1 MRRRTG
7 VDSKNMKCR
16 RRKGPMAKSMS
27 KLALVRAVEPPIL
40 ALALPRTCVILGK
53 SLHLSELLVCGMT
66 EVII

>member
-1 MRRRTG
+1 
-7 VDSKNMKCR
+7 
-16 RRKGPMAKSMS
+16 MAKSMS

-53 SLHLSELLVCGMT
+53 SLHLSELLACGMT